1 MEASLDEEQ
10 VRESLNFVERALAS
24 VSSDD
29 EYLAAMLH
37 NQKIM
42 TQALLRSQTSPGAG
56 SSNNIPPGTAGLSLE
71 SISEDDV
78 GDVLFKVEGR
88 TVIGSLRAAAE
99 VESEEV
105 VRVGDEGNEVYPIS
119 GVGSGKLDFG
129 AVASVAVSP
138 NRFVYGDTE
147 ENVTIQ
153 PGESEAVLDL
163 DVSGPI
169 GLQSIGTNDETYSL
183 YQYEIDGESML
194 DSPIKKPLGLY
205 NDMFEFP
212 QPIRVDSDLT
222 VFVKRQ
228 EDAPGPAEYFSNVVL
243 M

>member
-1 MEASLDEEQ
+1 MRGSLDEEQ

-24 VSSDD
+24 VSSED

-37 NQKIM
+37 NQKIL
-42 TQALLRSQTSPGAG
+42 TQALMGETTPVMGGL
-56 SSNNIPPGTAGLSLE
+56 SSNVPPGTAGISLG

-78 GDVLFKVEGR
+78 GDVLFKVDGR
-88 TVIGSLRAAAE
+88 TVISNLRAAVE
-99 VESEEV
+99 VENGEV
-105 VRVGDEGNEVYPIS
+105 VRVGEEGNEIYPVS
-119 GVGSGKLDFG
+119 NVGAGKLDFG
-129 AVASVAVSP
+129 AVASVSVKP
-138 NRFVYGDTE
+138 NRFDYGDTV

-163 DVSGPI
+163 DVNGPV

-183 YQYEIDGESML
+183 YQYEIDGETLL

-212 QPIRVDSDLT
+212 QPIKINSDFKVL
-222 VFVKRQ
+222 VKRQ
-228 EDAPGPAEYFSNVVL
+228 ADAPGPAEYFSNAVL

>member
-1 MEASLDEEQ
+1 MRGSLSEEQ
-10 VRESLNFVERALAS
+10 VEDSLNFLERALAGL
-24 VSSDD
+24 SSDD
-29 EYLAAMLH
+29 EYLAAVLH
-37 NQKIM
+37 NQKII
-42 TQALLRSQTSPGAG
+42 TQALVGENTPAMGGQ
-56 SSNNIPPGTAGLSLE
+56 SSNIPPGTAGISLE
-71 SISEDDV
+71 NISEDDV
-78 GDVLFKVEGR
+78 GDVLFKVDGR

-99 VESEEV
+99 VNPEEV
-105 VRVGDEGNEVYPIS
+105 VRVGDGGNEVYPIS
-119 GVGSGKLDFG
+119 GVGPGKLDFG
-129 AVASVAVSP
+129 AVASVSVRP
-138 NRFVYGDTE
+138 NNFVYGDTE